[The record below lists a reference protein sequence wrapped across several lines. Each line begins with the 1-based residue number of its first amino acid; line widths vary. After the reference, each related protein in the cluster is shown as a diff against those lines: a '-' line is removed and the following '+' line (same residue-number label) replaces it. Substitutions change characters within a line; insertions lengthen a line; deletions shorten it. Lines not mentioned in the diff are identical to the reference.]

1 MMRWS
6 IVILL
11 TIGGLGACIGAAI
24 ATQNQDP
31 NGGSSNQDPN
41 QQIVRIKPSID
52 QTKTIPMEPQTVPS
66 YFGEKAFLHVQSLV
80 AMGPRYFGQPGW
92 SKQLTYIEQQLKK
105 AGIAT
110 KRDTWTDRRE
120 LITFSNI
127 SATIPGKS
135 KQRIVLACHHDTK
148 CT

>member
-66 YFGEKAFLHVQSLV
+66 Y
-80 AMGPRYFGQPGW
+80 
-92 SKQLTYIEQQLKK
+92 
-105 AGIAT
+105 
-110 KRDTWTDRRE
+110 
-120 LITFSNI
+120 
-127 SATIPGKS
+127 
-135 KQRIVLACHHDTK
+135 
-148 CT
+148 